1 LWVHTYIHNT
11 FIELAFCSKKQ
22 LQCTQ
27 NYETEIV
34 PEELVW
40 NFHPKLPIRI
50 KTSERFMR
58 EIRMKDWFAKI
69 AALLHLIQSE
79 NDWQDNIYN
88 FCSCMLPKQ
97 EKKHLSILTELVQAC
112 IQKSIGLNLPNDVL
126 TSYWVRWY

>member
-1 LWVHTYIHNT
+1 MVVYVPTYI
-11 FIELAFCSKKQ
+11 EPESGR
-22 LQCTQ
+22 LQDRTQ

-79 NDWQDNIYN
+79 ND
-88 FCSCMLPKQ
+88 
-97 EKKHLSILTELVQAC
+97 
-112 IQKSIGLNLPNDVL
+112 
-126 TSYWVRWY
+126 